1 MAIVFKIKCSTPEE
15 REKVQERFHKAL
27 IGSPAYINPDIAICD
42 ENSGID
48 SINILPKPD
57 SFYLAVGLE
66 SAQGPQFDVKIDVTS
81 DSFYYTNA
89 EDAKRNNGSPVVQGE
104 APISIVFSGYTDS
117 DSKLDADNEIEKVFC
132 NFANNYP
139 EFHFTSS
146 ASIRKHPVFSKPG
159 DDGEIIYYNVMMAV
173 SGTVPIDNLDEF
185 IKLSHH
191 GEALYV
197 GTKLQNVHIEVLAR
211 GKWH

>member
-27 IGSPAYINPDIAICD
+27 IGSPAYINSEIAVCD

-139 EFHFTSS
+139 EFHFTSN
-146 ASIRKHPVFSKPG
+146 ASIRKHPVYNTV
-159 DDGEIIYYNVMMAV
+159 DDGSVLYYNVVMAV
-173 SGTVPIDNLDEF
+173 SGTVPVVGLDEF

-191 GEALYV
+191 GEGLYT
-197 GTKLQNVHIEVLAR
+197 GTKLQNVHIEVLAN